1 MENMKIHGVKGA
13 ITVQDNSTEAIMQA
27 STELLKELI
36 HRNKIDQEDVA
47 AVFFTTSPDLTAEFP
62 AKGARER
69 IKWNNVPL
77 MCSHEMDKNGALQ

>member
-62 AKGARER
+62 LSLIHISEPTRLGISRMPSSA
-69 IKWNNVPL
+69 
-77 MCSHEMDKNGALQ
+77 